1 MMESGRRDKMKKAL
15 FFILA
20 VSLAMLIACATT
32 AYKSDGKTEPPAP
45 EMHPG
50 HPGHE
55 VH

>member
-1 MMESGRRDKMKKAL
+1 MKKAL

-20 VSLAMLIACATT
+20 VSLAMLIACGTI
-32 AYKSDGKTEPPAP
+32 AYKSDGETGPPAP